1 MPTPL
6 REKKSLKEYSDR
18 ELLLTILAH
27 QVKLSRD
34 LQYLEQRVRTGKV
47 DSLGPDYTAS
57 IEHLT
62 QDNEKTLKEFDKY
75 LQHGAEYHDVSS
87 GNMLT
92 GIRQGPRSDFPA
104 GLFPC

>member
-1 MPTPL
+1 MLKLL
-6 REKKSLKEYSDR
+6 REKKSLKEFTDR

-27 QVKLSRD
+27 QVSLSRD

-62 QDNEKTLKEFDKY
+62 RDNEKTLKEFDKY
-75 LQHGAEYHDVSS
+75 IKHGADYHDE
-87 GNMLT
+87 
-92 GIRQGPRSDFPA
+92 
-104 GLFPC
+104 